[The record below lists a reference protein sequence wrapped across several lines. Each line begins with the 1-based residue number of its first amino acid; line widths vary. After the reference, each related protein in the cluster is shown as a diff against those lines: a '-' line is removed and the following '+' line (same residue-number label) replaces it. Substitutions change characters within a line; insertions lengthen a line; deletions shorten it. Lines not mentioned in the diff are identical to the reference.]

1 MSAESFV
8 EYFEL
13 NRSPLEAWGRFIA
26 SKIQTALIESGHSP
40 ALIKIPVL
48 PRVKDVASAVGKIG
62 RKGYVNPVLQMTD
75 LVGVRFVVLLT
86 EDIQIL
92 CDIISA
98 EPSWKAEVSKDFLLE
113 IENNTKSFDY
123 QSKHFE
129 IRPLDDL
136 VIDGVSVNKALC
148 CEVQIRTLLQH
159 AYAEM
164 VHDNIYKPKGLVTTS
179 AERHVAR
186 SMALIETT
194 DDLFSRTIKLL
205 EEANAPRA
213 ALAKDLEEIFKE
225 HIGGQYLAPD
235 NKTSL
240 LIIDA
245 FSDSLRPGLSK
256 AINELLVSKKYISR
270 KIIQRSSTKG
280 VFSNSVIIFVY
291 WLALNVES
299 STLRSRWP
307 LPGDWRSLD
316 LVASDVNC

>member
-1 MSAESFV
+1 MSAESFI
-8 EYFEL
+8 EYLEI

-26 SKIQTALIESGHSP
+26 SKIQSSLIESGHSP
-40 ALIKIPVL
+40 ALIKIPVM
-48 PRVKDVASAVGKIG
+48 PRVKDTASAVGKIG
-62 RKGYVNPVLQMTD
+62 RKGYDNPILQMTD
-75 LVGVRFVVLLT
+75 LVGIRFVVLLT
-86 EDIQIL
+86 EDIQSI

-98 EPSWKAEVSKDFLLE
+98 EPSWVAEVSKDFLLE
-113 IENNTKSFDY
+113 IESNTKSFDY
-123 QSKHFE
+123 QSKHYE
-129 IRPLDDL
+129 IRPLEDFVTGD
-136 VIDGVSVNKALC
+136 ISVSKDLC

-205 EEANAPRA
+205 YDANAPRT
-213 ALAKDLEEIFKE
+213 ALIKDLEGIFIE
-225 HIGGQYLAPD
+225 HIGGQYIAPD

-245 FSDSLRPGLSK
+245 FGDLLEPGLSK
-256 AINELLVSKKYISR
+256 KINELLSSKRYIIR
-270 KIIQRSSTKG
+270 KIKERASIKG
-280 VFSNSVIIFVY
+280 LFCNCVILFVY
-291 WLALNVES
+291 WLALNID
-299 STLRSRWP
+299 STTLKARWP
-307 LPGDWRSLD
+307 LPGDWRSLK